1 MTNSFSEVAPV
12 PEAAGVPPS
21 TTATE
26 ASEAI
31 ETTQGFL
38 AIKHNESF
46 SL

>member
-31 ETTQGFL
+31 ETTQG
-38 AIKHNESF
+38 
-46 SL
+46 